1 MVMASTKCYVVI
13 ILILL
18 HVAVE
23 FSSSIKANGA
33 TAMQNQAPYLFFPY
47 GFAVH
52 DNNEGKIWSD
62 SPSDFLLAFGPP
74 MDVFKNIIPPS
85 FIAEHRIINAFCS
98 IFLVA

>member
-1 MVMASTKCYVVI
+1 MLCSLKD
-13 ILILL
+13 LILL
-18 HVAVE
+18 HFAVE
-23 FSSSIKANGA
+23 LSSSTKTNEAKAL
-33 TAMQNQAPYLFFPY
+33 QNQAPYIFFPH

-85 FIAEHRIINAFCS
+85 FIAEYRIINAFDTIC
-98 IFLVA
+98 LVA